1 MNDELDDDFVTKKEV
16 LLESEPTN
24 YHEVHCPYYP
34 GDKYE
39 WWYVYLLERKTRKFV
54 TLVPCKTLDK
64 EKTVIF
70 GYFFVNFF
78 FSWIYVLQL
87 LHKKATIY
95 ILYMSDAIL
104 IWILI
109 IQLMLRYVFDI
120 LWFLF

>member
-64 EKTVIF
+64 EKTVDF
-70 GYFFVNFF
+70 
-78 FSWIYVLQL
+78 
-87 LHKKATIY
+87 
-95 ILYMSDAIL
+95 
-104 IWILI
+104 
-109 IQLMLRYVFDI
+109 
-120 LWFLF
+120 